1 MRSIKII
8 FIILNILI
16 YNNIYSQKYVTNIKR
31 NLIEYQISD
40 SLKNLLIK
48 YIINDFEKYNDNSI
62 YFLVDANFH
71 KYVAS
76 YITTDTCIINI
87 ELITEM
93 LPSIDKKVKG
103 FFKLNNKLFLVINGN
118 KDFLYPSDNI
128 KEIEYTTIK
137 INNSDPLE
145 ELYYLDGDAMPF
157 WLFGC
162 KDGEL
167 YLIDYWKNY
176 NFNNW

>member
-1 MRSIKII
+1 
-8 FIILNILI
+8 
-16 YNNIYSQKYVTNIKR
+16 
-31 NLIEYQISD
+31 
-40 SLKNLLIK
+40 
-48 YIINDFEKYNDNSI
+48 
-62 YFLVDANFH
+62 
-71 KYVAS
+71 
-76 YITTDTCIINI
+76 
-87 ELITEM
+87 M